1 MFITKDNLKYS
12 LAMKNAVICLLIS
25 VLSVTV
31 AMAQSSKSIS
41 ILGDSY
47 STFEGYLQPDTN
59 AIWYWDNVKAEN
71 TDVHHVRET
80 WWHQFIKENGYRL
93 CVNNSFSGATISYS
107 GYKSGKPDFT
117 DYSDRSFITRLKNLG
132 TPDIILVF
140 GGTNDSWAGSPIGEY
155 QYEGWTRN
163 DLFSFRPAMACL
175 LEKMIDYY
183 PNVEIVFLL
192 NDDLK
197 EEIDESVRTICTHYG
212 VKWIEFEGIDK
223 INGHPSVKGMKQI
236 SEQLKAFF
244 NRENIR

>member
-1 MFITKDNLKYS
+1 MKHSIFCFL
-12 LAMKNAVICLLIS
+12 LAILFTP
-25 VLSVTV
+25 VL
-31 AMAQSSKSIS
+31 MAQSSKSIS

-47 STFEGYLQPDTN
+47 STFQGYLQPDTN
-59 AIWYWDNVKAEN
+59 AVWYWDNVKAEN

-107 GYKSGKPDFT
+107 GYKRNNPDFT

-132 TPDIILVF
+132 NPDIILVF

-155 QYEGWTRN
+155 QYEGWTHD

-183 PNVEIVFLL
+183 PNVEIIFLL
-192 NDDLK
+192 NDELK
-197 EEIDESVRTICTHYG
+197 DEIDESVKTICAHYG
-212 VKWIEFEGIDK
+212 VKCVEFEGIDK

-236 SEQLKAFF
+236 CDQLKSFF
-244 NRENIR
+244 DRENIR

>member
-1 MFITKDNLKYS
+1 
-12 LAMKNAVICLLIS
+12 MKNAVICLLIS

-197 EEIDESVRTICTHYG
+197 EDIDESVRTICTHYG

-236 SEQLKAFF
+236 CEQLKAFF

>member
-1 MFITKDNLKYS
+1 
-12 LAMKNAVICLLIS
+12 MKNAVICLLIS

-192 NDDLK
+192 NVDLK

>member
-1 MFITKDNLKYS
+1 
-12 LAMKNAVICLLIS
+12 MKNAVICLLIS

-117 DYSDRSFITRLKNLG
+117 DYSDRSFITRMKNLG
-132 TPDIILVF
+132 TPDIILIF
-140 GGTNDSWAGSPIGEY
+140 GGTNVSWPGSPIGEY

-223 INGHPSVKGMKQI
+223 INSHPSVKGMKQI

>member
-1 MFITKDNLKYS
+1 
-12 LAMKNAVICLLIS
+12 MKNSLFCLL
-25 VLSVTV
+25 VGMMFTTA
-31 AMAQSSKSIS
+31 AMAQSAKSIS

-47 STFEGYLQPDTN
+47 STFQGYLQPDTN
-59 AIWYWDNVKAEN
+59 FVWYWDNPKAEN

-93 CVNNSFSGATISYS
+93 CVNNSFSGSTICYS

-117 DYSDRSFITRLKNLG
+117 DYSDRSFVTRHNKLG

-155 QYEGWTRN
+155 QYENWTRK

-175 LEKMIDYY
+175 LEKLIDRY

-192 NDDLK
+192 NDELR
-197 EEIDESVRTICTHYG
+197 EEIDESVKTICQHYG
-212 VKWIEFEGIDK
+212 VKCVEFERIHK
-223 INGHPSVKGMKQI
+223 INGHPSVQGMKQI
-236 SEQLKAFF
+236 SDQLKAFF
-244 NRENIR
+244 ERENIR

>member
-1 MFITKDNLKYS
+1 
-12 LAMKNAVICLLIS
+12 MKKTILCLLCG
-25 VLSVTV
+25 VLVASM
-31 AMAQSSKSIS
+31 AMAQSAKSVS

-47 STFEGYLQPDTN
+47 STFQGYLQPDTN
-59 AIWYWDNVKAEN
+59 AIWYWDSPDAQN

-93 CVNNSFSGATISYS
+93 CVNNSFSGATICYS
-107 GYKSGKPDFT
+107 GYKKGGPEFT

-132 TPDIILVF
+132 NPDLIFVF
-140 GGTNDSWAGSPIGEY
+140 GGTNDSWAGSPIGKY
-155 QYEGWTRN
+155 QYGNWTRQ

-192 NDDLK
+192 NDELRD
-197 EEIDESVRTICTHYG
+197 EIDESVKTICAHYG
-212 VKWIEFEGIDK
+212 IKCIELEKIDK

-236 SEQLKAFF
+236 SDQIKKHLGVSE
-244 NRENIR
+244 

>member
-1 MFITKDNLKYS
+1 M
-12 LAMKNAVICLLIS
+12 
-25 VLSVTV
+25 
-31 AMAQSSKSIS
+31 
-41 ILGDSY
+41 
-47 STFEGYLQPDTN
+47 QPDTN
-59 AIWYWDNVKAEN
+59 IVWYFDPAKTIN
-71 TDVHHVRET
+71 TDVTHVRQT
-80 WWHQFIKENGYRL
+80 WWHQFIKKNGYRL
-93 CVNNSFSGATISYS
+93 CMNNSYSGATICNS
-107 GYKSGKPDFT
+107 GYKKGNPDYT
-117 DYSDRSFITRLKNLG
+117 DYTHRSFVTRMNNLG
-132 TPDIILVF
+132 CPDIIFIF
-140 GGTNDSWAGSPIGEY
+140 GGTNDAWAGSPIGEY
-155 QYEGWTRN
+155 KYEGWTQK

-183 PNVEIVFLL
+183 PIVEIVFLL